1 MKMRGF
7 WGWFL
12 KIHAIILLILP
23 FAVLTYL
30 HKDTWFVKGADKVS
44 IGFIMT
50 LLFAILLLKGAFKN
64 LDKRLMTGI
73 TLLTFTFIVWLLETI
88 IKDLFWILICAS
100 IGYVVYLIVDSIGT
114 HLVNSHKVY
123 KNEHIRNQA
132 REDYEQEQKQ
142 VKGVGRA

>member
-12 KIHAIILLILP
+12 KIHAIILLMLP
-23 FAVLTYL
+23 FGVLTYL

-100 IGYVVYLIVDSIGT
+100 IGYVFYLIFDSIGSR
-114 HLVNSHKVY
+114 LVKNYDVY

-132 REDYEQEQKQ
+132 REDYEQEQK
-142 VKGVGRA
+142 VIRGNV